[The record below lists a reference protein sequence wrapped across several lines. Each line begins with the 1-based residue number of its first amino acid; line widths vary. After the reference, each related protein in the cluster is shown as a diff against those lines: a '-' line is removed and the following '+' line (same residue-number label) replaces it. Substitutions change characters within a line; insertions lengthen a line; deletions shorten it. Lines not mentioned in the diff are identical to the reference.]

1 MQLKLERDTTIHVE
15 LNQIEIYANVNGERL
30 SVLRNKDT
38 IQELIERGL
47 LNEDKLRESEMPDEV
62 FNYYNHY
69 HGGGRA
75 VQNECLYIKLKH
87 PMF

>member
-1 MQLKLERDTTIHVE
+1 MQLKLERDTSIHVE
-15 LNQIEIYANVNGERL
+15 LNEIEIYANVNGERL

-38 IQELIERGL
+38 IKELIERGL
-47 LNEDKLRESEMPDEV
+47 LKEEKLRESQMPDEV
-62 FNYYNHY
+62 FNYYNRY